1 MPWWAWV
8 VVGCVFA
15 GIEIAGADLA
25 FYFIFLGVAALV
37 VGLVQLGGGELALWE
52 QWLLFAGLA
61 MASMVL
67 FRKRLYARLRAQ
79 MPGFD
84 NTPAGE
90 VIRVGQDLAVG
101 ERTRVELR
109 GSRWTATNVGAG
121 PIAADSPARVVGT
134 RGAGLTIEAVGPNE
148 VAGETAPGGER
159 TED

>member
-1 MPWWAWV
+1 MSWWAWV
-8 VVGCVFA
+8 VVGCVLA

-25 FYFIFLGVAALV
+25 FYFIFLGVSALL

-52 QWLLFAGLA
+52 QWLLFAGLSI
-61 MASMVL
+61 ASMLL

-84 NTPAGE
+84 STPAGE
-90 VIRVGQDLAVG
+90 VVRVGRDLAVG
-101 ERTRVELR
+101 EQTRIQLR
-109 GSRWTATNVGAG
+109 GSQWTATNVGAG

-134 RGAGLTIEAVGPNE
+134 RGAGLSIEAVGPDGTGG
-148 VAGETAPGGER
+148 ASSPGSER